1 MNKFALKFILIIST
15 LYLSGCQV
23 DLYTNLSERVG
34 NEMLAILISNDID
47 AKKIS
52 GKKNTVNLTVKES
65 QLAEAVQ
72 LLRRNGYPKDEF
84 ASVGTVFQKDG
95 LISSPLEERV
105 RYVYAVSQDLSETL
119 SNLDGVLTA
128 RVHVVMPE
136 GDQLNETPAKASVF
150 IKHSPEVDL
159 NKQIPKIKLLV
170 NNSIDGLEY
179 EKIMVALFP
188 ALNESKSSNPL
199 LSNL

>member
-1 MNKFALKFILIIST
+1 
-15 LYLSGCQV
+15 
-23 DLYTNLSERVG
+23 
-34 NEMLAILISNDID
+34 MLAILISNDID